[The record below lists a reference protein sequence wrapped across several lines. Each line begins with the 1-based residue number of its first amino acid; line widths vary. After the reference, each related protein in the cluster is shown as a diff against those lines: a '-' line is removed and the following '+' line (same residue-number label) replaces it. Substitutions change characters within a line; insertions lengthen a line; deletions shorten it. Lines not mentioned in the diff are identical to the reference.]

1 MSTRT
6 FDNNERGA
14 EMGDTRTIQSLDRAI
29 NILEIFR
36 INAKEL
42 SVTEI
47 SNELQINKSTVF
59 GLINTLANRGY
70 LHQNPNNQ
78 KYSLGLSLLEL
89 GELVQRSNI
98 IADKAKPFLEILVN
112 KFNETVHLAIEEKGE
127 VIYIDKLEGQ
137 KTIYISSRIGSQNPI
152 HCTGVGKCLL
162 AFMNVKRREK
172 ILEGFSELRKY
183 TENTITNKFDLIKE
197 LDSIIQKGYSIDNEE
212 FAVGLYC
219 YSVPILNKYGEAIAS
234 ISISGPTSSMKN
246 LTKSEVINYIKKIAN
261 EISNRLR

>member
-1 MSTRT
+1 
-6 FDNNERGA
+6 
-14 EMGDTRTIQSLDRAI
+14 MGDTRTIQSLDRAI
-29 NILEIFR
+29 NILELFR
-36 INAKEL
+36 VNLKEL

-89 GELVQRSNI
+89 GELVQKSNI
-98 IADKAKPFLEILVN
+98 IADQARPFLQKLVD
-112 KFNETVHLAIEEKGE
+112 KYNETIHLAIEEKGE

-137 KTIYISSRIGSQNPI
+137 KTIYISSRIGSQNPM

-162 AFMNVKRREK
+162 AFVSAKRREK
-172 ILEGFSELRKY
+172 LLEGFSELRKY
-183 TENTITNKFDLIKE
+183 TENTITDKNDLIKE
-197 LDSIIQKGYSIDNEE
+197 LDGIVQKGYSIDNEE

-219 YSVPILNKYGEAIAS
+219 YSVPILNKFNEAVAS
-234 ISISGPTSSMKN
+234 VSISGPTSSIKN
-246 LTKSEVINYIKKIAN
+246 LSRSEIIKYMKEIAN
-261 EISNRLR
+261 EISNRLN